1 MGSRRRG
8 KRFWSQG
15 EPFVWASGAALAA
28 VLALTGVLIW
38 VILSNGLGVFWPA
51 AVAQVELSD
60 GQVVLGQWM
69 REATNSDTAVRSVQL
84 KTGNRDLDSQRQDFH
99 WFELDAIRQRTYPP
113 EVYVLERVEH
123 GNLYGLLDGLKTPQL
138 ELPASRSHASRGNAS
153 VSTLRVAS
161 PRTQSVRDLRS
172 HAERGN
178 EVPASADLS
187 QRFRAALAEVR
198 QRRSAEIE
206 PLAARL
212 STLNYQLQDLRK
224 TILKAEYRQQQA
236 GRSLP
241 EIATRVAELRERER
255 RLMQE
260 SDRLVADKQTREAAL
275 REQGATFRVG
285 AGTLHT
291 VALADIVRSYQPN
304 SMGLLSK
311 LGHYASKVWEL
322 LASEPRESNTEGGLF
337 PAIFGTVMLVFL
349 MAVSCFPLGVLAGV
363 YLGEYA
369 REGWLVRLVR
379 IAVNNLA
386 GIPSIVYGIFGLG
399 FFVYGLGGLLDHWLY
414 PERVA
419 ANISTFGTGG
429 VLWASLTLGL
439 LTIPVVIVSTEEAL
453 RTIPRVFRESSH
465 ALGATKLQTL
475 LRVLLPIAS
484 PGIMTGF
491 ILAMARAAGEVAPLM
506 ITGVVKLAPTLPV
519 DGQAPFFHPD
529 RKFMHLGFH
538 IFDIAFQSP
547 NVEAT
552 KPMVFVTTTLLVLI
566 VLTMSS
572 VAIYLRNSLRKR
584 FSSRAM

>member
-1 MGSRRRG
+1 MSTTTHDDVLAERVPRPGLAAADTGAAALGQAPGTVGERRG
-8 KRFWSQG
+8 GQRFWSQG

-38 VILSNGLGVFWPA
+38 VVLSNSLGVFWPA
-51 AVAQVELSD
+51 PVAQVELAD
-60 GQVVLGQWM
+60 GRIVLGQWM
-69 REATNSDTAVRSVQL
+69 REATNADTAVRSVQL
-84 KTGNRDLDSQRQDFH
+84 KTGNRELDAQHQDFH
-99 WFELDAIRQRTYPP
+99 WYELPAIRQRTYPA
-113 EVYVLERVEH
+113 EIYVLERAEH
-123 GNLYGLLDGLKTPQL
+123 GNLYGLLDSLKTPHW
-138 ELPASRSHASRGNAS
+138 EMPAGEALP
-153 VSTLRVAS
+153 
-161 PRTQSVRDLRS
+161 
-172 HAERGN
+172 
-178 EVPASADLS
+178 
-187 QRFRAALAEVR
+187 QRFLSALAEVR
-198 QRRSAEIE
+198 RQQTADIG

-212 STLNYQLQDLRK
+212 AALNYQLQDLRK
-224 TILKAEYRQQQA
+224 AILKAEYRRKQA
-236 GRSLP
+236 GRSTAEGTAHL
-241 EIATRVAELRERER
+241 AELRQQERQS
-255 RLMQE
+255 MQD
-260 SDRLVADKQTREAAL
+260 SDRLTADKQAREAAL
-275 REQGATFRVG
+275 RENVALFRVG
-285 AGTLHT
+285 TGTPHT

-304 SMGLLSK
+304 SMGLWSK
-311 LGHYASKVWEL
+311 LGHYLGKVWEL

-349 MAVSCFPLGVLAGV
+349 MAASCFPLGVLAGV

-399 FFVYGLGGLLDHWLY
+399 FFVYGIGGLLDQWLY

-475 LRVLLPIAS
+475 LRVLLPMAS

-506 ITGVVKLAPTLPV
+506 ITGVVKLAPSLPV
-519 DGQAPFFHPD
+519 DGQAPYFHPD

-572 VAIYLRNSLRKR
+572 VAICLRNRMRQR
-584 FSSRAM
+584 FASRAM